1 MTEKEMLDKLI
12 DLGFSAINI
21 AEALHITNFN
31 LEEAT
36 ELLYLYT
43 TSDRMSIIYEL
54 LKLKKRIEKLEKDK

>member
-1 MTEKEMLDKLI
+1 MTEKEMLDKLT
-12 DLGFSAINI
+12 DLGFSAINS
-21 AEALHITNFN
+21 ANALHITNFN

-43 TSDRMSIIYEL
+43 ALDRMSLIYEI